1 MNELVSI
8 SVERLK
14 ELEALEASIPSMIEN
29 AVQEYK
35 KANLKKLH
43 ERDKAN
49 PAAINMR
56 VKRYIER
63 HREEIN
69 KKRREKRQQQKLEK
83 LAKLDNAENVQDT
96 VIKTCDADTSDTTST
111 DPVKV
116 ESIFMR
122 AAVTAVSKSDNP
134 VIRKRIARRKKP
146 IENTEGEG
154 TDASPASTMPD
165 RISDITVRFDI

>member
-1 MNELVSI
+1 MNEIVSI

-29 AVQEYK
+29 AVLEYK
-35 KANLKKLH
+35 KSNLKKLH

-83 LAKLDNAENVQDT
+83 MMQKPNAENAQTAV
-96 VIKTCDADTSDTTST
+96 VET

-122 AAVTAVSKSDNP
+122 AAVAAVSNSENP
-134 VIRKRIARRKKP
+134 VIRKRVIRRKKP
-146 IENTEGEG
+146 SETTERE
-154 TDASPASTMPD
+154 DAGAQTPPTVPD